1 MELRNIPIRIKNAFD
16 PEHPG
21 TLISRNYVS
30 PVPRAEMICG
40 RSDLIA
46 LEVHDPEMVS
56 EIGYD
61 YKLCRHLADFGISY
75 IAKNTNANTITHYV
89 PQKAKNLEQCR
100 ESICKDFPHAEVH
113 TKPVAIVSVIGS
125 NMKIPGFLARAAKAL
140 YEENINVL
148 ALDQVMRQVNI
159 QFIVERD
166 DFKKAQIALHREF
179 VEKNV

>member
-1 MELRNIPIRIKNAFD
+1 
-16 PEHPG
+16 
-21 TLISRNYVS
+21 
-30 PVPRAEMICG
+30 MICG

-61 YKLCRHLADFGISY
+61 YKLCRHLADYGISY
-75 IAKNTNANTITHYV
+75 IAKNTNANTITHYI

-100 ESICKDFPHAEVH
+100 AAISRDFPHAEVH
-113 TKPVAIVSVIGS
+113 TRPVAIVSVIGT

-140 YEENINVL
+140 YEANINVL

-159 QFIVERD
+159 QFIVGRE
-166 DFKKAQIALHREF
+166 DFKTAQVVLHREF
-179 VEKNV
+179 VENNH